1 MRTGEFGLKQTYAKP
16 SEIKGKNSSNANG
29 RRKKALKNRERQ
41 AGDKTPRNGAKLLN
55 SISISCTNTLI

>member
-41 AGDKTPRNGAKLLN
+41 AGDKTP
-55 SISISCTNTLI
+55 